1 LSHIDAILGR
11 QLRCAFSMAD
21 FRNIITT
28 ASVAV
33 ALLAIGW
40 GVYVTQRSARTDS
53 LNAAEHEQVFP
64 GSRPGRSDTQRPS
77 TGPGPGAAVAS
88 ERVGTDSG
96 GSVAVVTAAVR
107 AERLASQLN
116 ALGTARSNEAVEVTS
131 KASNLVTA
139 VRFSGGERVQ
149 KGQVL
154 VELDGA
160 QARADLAAAEAARA
174 DSASQVKRSR
184 ELLSTKVVSEAQYEQ
199 LEATL
204 KANQARVDAARS
216 HVDDTVIRAPFAGR
230 VGLRRVSVGSLVNP
244 GTTITTLDDSSVIK
258 VDFSVPEAFLA
269 SLREG
274 LKVFATAAAFPD
286 REFVGTVS
294 GVDPRVDS
302 VSRSVTVRAV
312 VPNPDGALKS
322 GMFLNVRLS
331 RDEQDALLIPEAAL
345 MPEQSR
351 QFLYVVEDGRA
362 LRREVRIGRRQPGRV
377 EIVAGLKPGE
387 RVVVEGTQK
396 VREGAAVRE
405 LQDEEAASR
414 TTEALR

>member
-1 LSHIDAILGR
+1 
-11 QLRCAFSMAD
+11 MAD
-21 FRNIITT
+21 SRNIITS
-28 ASVAV
+28 ASVAI
-33 ALLAIGW
+33 ALLAVGW
-40 GVYVTQRSARTDS
+40 GVYVTQRADQTDDV
-53 LNAAEHEQVFP
+53 NAPTAQ
-64 GSRPGRSDTQRPS
+64 RSPNGGQTRGEAQRGGVP
-77 TGPGPGAAVAS
+77 PGPGSAIAS
-88 ERVGTDSG
+88 ERIGTSTAG
-96 GSVAVVTAAVR
+96 AVAVVTAAVN
-107 AERLASQLN
+107 AERLASPLN
-116 ALGTARSNEAVEVTS
+116 ALGTARANEAVEVTS
-131 KASNLVTA
+131 KASNIVTA
-139 VRFSGGERVQ
+139 VRFRDGERVQ

-204 KANQARVDAARS
+204 KANEARVNAAKSR
-216 HVDDTVIRAPFAGR
+216 VDDTVIRAPFMGR

-258 VDFSVPEAFLA
+258 LDFAVPENFLA
-269 SLREG
+269 GLREG

-286 REFVGTVS
+286 REFEGTVAS
-294 GVDPRVDS
+294 LDSRVDP

-312 VPNPDGALKS
+312 VPNPDSALKP
-322 GMFLNVRLS
+322 GMFLNVRLA
-331 RDEQDALLIPEAAL
+331 RDERDTLMIPEAAL

-362 LRREVRIGRRQPGRV
+362 ARREVRIGRRQPGRV

-396 VREGAAVRE
+396 VREGAPVRE
-405 LQDEEAASR
+405 LEPQPASR
-414 TTEALR
+414 SAEALR

>member
-1 LSHIDAILGR
+1 
-11 QLRCAFSMAD
+11 MAD
-21 FRNIITT
+21 SRNIITT

-33 ALLAIGW
+33 ALLAVGW
-40 GVYVTQRSARTDS
+40 GVYVTQRSDPVDPPPPKT
-53 LNAAEHEQVFP
+53 V
-64 GSRPGRSDTQRPS
+64 RPAPN
-77 TGPGPGAAVAS
+77 PGPGSAVAS
-88 ERVGTDSG
+88 ERVGTGNG

-116 ALGTARSNEAVEVTS
+116 ALGTARANEAVEVTS
-131 KASNLVTA
+131 KASNIVTA
-139 VRFSGGERVQ
+139 VRFRDGERVQ
-149 KGQVL
+149 KGAVL

-160 QARADLAAAEAARA
+160 QARADLAAAEAAQA

-184 ELLSTKVVSEAQYEQ
+184 ELLETKVVSDAQFEQ

-216 HVDDTVIRAPFAGR
+216 RVDDTVIRAPFSGR

-258 VDFSVPEAFLA
+258 VDFAVPENFLA

-274 LKVFATAAAFPD
+274 LKVLATAAAFPD
-286 REFVGTVS
+286 REFAGTVT
-294 GVDPRVDS
+294 GVDSRVDS

-312 VPNPDGALKS
+312 VPNPDSALKP
-322 GMFLNVRLS
+322 GMFLNVRLA
-331 RDEQDALLIPEAAL
+331 RDERDALMIPEAAL

-377 EIVAGLKPGE
+377 EVIAGLKPGD

-396 VREGAAVRE
+396 VREGATVRE
-405 LQDEEAASR
+405 LEEEQAPRSA
-414 TTEALR
+414 EALR

>member
-1 LSHIDAILGR
+1 
-11 QLRCAFSMAD
+11 MAD
-21 FRNIITT
+21 SRNIITT

-33 ALLAIGW
+33 ALLAVGW
-40 GVYVTQRSARTDS
+40 GVYVTQRSDPVDPPPKAARPAP
-53 LNAAEHEQVFP
+53 N
-64 GSRPGRSDTQRPS
+64 
-77 TGPGPGAAVAS
+77 PGPGSAVAS
-88 ERVGTDSG
+88 ERLSTGNG

-116 ALGTARSNEAVEVTS
+116 ALGTARANEAVEVTS
-131 KASNLVTA
+131 KASNIVTT
-139 VRFSGGERVQ
+139 VRFRDGERVQ

-160 QARADLAAAEAARA
+160 QARADLAAAEAARS

-184 ELLSTKVVSEAQYEQ
+184 ELLETKVVSDAQFEQ

-216 HVDDTVIRAPFAGR
+216 RVDDTVIRAPFTGR

-258 VDFSVPEAFLA
+258 VDFAVPENFLA

-274 LKVFATAAAFPD
+274 LKVLATAAAFPD
-286 REFVGTVS
+286 REFAGTVA
-294 GVDPRVDS
+294 GVDSRVDP

-312 VPNPDGALKS
+312 VPNPDSALKP
-322 GMFLNVRLS
+322 GMFLNVRLA
-331 RDEQDALLIPEAAL
+331 RDERDALMIPEAAL

-362 LRREVRIGRRQPGRV
+362 LRREVRIGRRQPGQV
-377 EIVAGLKPGE
+377 EVIAGLKPGE

-405 LQDEEAASR
+405 LEEQAAPRSA
-414 TTEALR
+414 EALR